1 MFLATSRLRRPTTK
15 AERPRR
21 APGGARGGTQPAA
34 AASIAPPVEAA
45 LSGLVGRTVRA
56 VVFVFVRLVGLALL
70 VSVLAARSPWIEA
83 HRAYFDAG
91 AALLVV
97 LPFFTTLGRIFG
109 WRIALGRAY
118 VREGRWAEAERA
130 LAPFARRRWTYHPF
144 DAAGEGAYWLAVAR
158 QQSGQGE
165 PARRLFDLVVRHGA
179 EPWRTQAQQAAATA
193 SPVPDAADA
202 P

>member
-1 MFLATSRLRRPTTK
+1 
-15 AERPRR
+15 
-21 APGGARGGTQPAA
+21 
-34 AASIAPPVEAA
+34 
-45 LSGLVGRTVRA
+45 VRA

-97 LPFFTTLGRIFG
+97 LPFFTALGRIFG

-130 LAPFARRRWTYHPF
+130 LAPFDRRRWTYHPF

-158 QQSGQGE
+158 DAVATPTTPPRCLTSWPGT
-165 PARRLFDLVVRHGA
+165 AA
-179 EPWRTQAQQAAATA
+179 EPWRDKA
-193 SPVPDAADA
+193 SRRARLRRTG
-202 P
+202 

>member
-1 MFLATSRLRRPTTK
+1 MFLATSRLQRPASKSERR
-15 AERPRR
+15 RR
-21 APGGARGGTQPAA
+21 ARGSARDGTQPAT
-34 AASIAPPVEAA
+34 ASIAPPVEAA

-97 LPFFTTLGRIFG
+97 LPFFTALGRIFG

-165 PARRLFDLVVRHGA
+165 PACRLFDLVARHGSA
-179 EPWRTQAQQAAATA
+179 LWRTQAQQAAATA